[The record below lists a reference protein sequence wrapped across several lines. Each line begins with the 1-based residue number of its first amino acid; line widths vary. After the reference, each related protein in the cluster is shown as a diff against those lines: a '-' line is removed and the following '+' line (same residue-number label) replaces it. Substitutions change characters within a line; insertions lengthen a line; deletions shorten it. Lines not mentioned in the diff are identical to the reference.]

1 VAGEIRAEIVFAD
14 NETIKVRSTFEQIKN
29 AIDGV
34 TLPHDP
40 LIKVIDED
48 GQEVGSTPI
57 RLIKRYEEPSP

>member
-1 VAGEIRAEIVFAD
+1 
-14 NETIKVRSTFEQIKN
+14 VRSTFEQIKN

-48 GQEVGSTPI
+48 GQEVWLNANHI
-57 RLIKRYEEPSP
+57 RLIKTYEEPSP